1 MKKLLT
7 ILTSTSAVFLITAGI
22 VLVNKQNNDNLR
34 INYNF
39 KYIKTNKLDSTRT
52 RLLEIGYYQWNGHK
66 RIQQIP
72 PTVTVIAAQLPKE
85 ITSLRNAFAGAKHN
99 VKWEVKWDTSNV
111 TDMNSL
117 FYGRDQFNSPDI
129 LEWDTSNVVDMEK
142 MFANAS
148 SFNQDISKWKVP
160 KVKKMKEMFK
170 GASSFTHN
178 LASWEVSENI
188 DNKDFGLDM
197 KVQPKWK
204 IKEKEPKSIPAKP
217 AIPSVT
223 QPISPSISTNPS
235 IGYSAPTQPMND
247 EIKPTEPS
255 IKELSSRSSIE
266 PKIQDSNLMPSDEP
280 KETTPIIKPSSTS
293 ENEVI
298 EKSTESSPKE
308 NNSITT
314 PTPTYPKENILTI
327 PSAKSGLKGRSN
339 SNTKAI
345 VGSVLGTTTI
355 LGAGTGA
362 GFGYYYRK
370 NLKDLFLKLKKRWFK
385 SKLD

>member
-22 VLVNKQNNDNLR
+22 VLANKQNNDNLR
-34 INYNF
+34 INYNSITYHQRNEV
-39 KYIKTNKLDSTRT
+39 KGNKLVK
-52 RLLEIGYYQWNGHK
+52 IGYYQWGHHK
-66 RIQQIP
+66 RIEQIP
-72 PTVTVIAAQLPKE
+72 PTVTVIAAELPKE

-99 VKWEVKWDTSNV
+99 VTWEVKWNTSNV

-129 LEWDTSNVVDMEK
+129 VNWDTSNVTDMGE
-142 MFANAS
+142 MFTGAS
-148 SFNQDISKWKVP
+148 AFNQDISKWKVF
-160 KVKKMKEMFK
+160 KVTDMSDMFK
-170 GASSFTHN
+170 GANSFTYDLSN
-178 LASWEVSENI
+178 WQVSTSVKN
-188 DNKDFGLDM
+188 NNFGLNTE
-197 KVQPKWK
+197 KQPKWK
-204 IKEKEPKSIPAKP
+204 KIEEKKFASVQPTKPVKSEPITIPPKA
-217 AIPSVT
+217 AEEENTNIPNT
-223 QPISPSISTNPS
+223 YNEQPV
-235 IGYSAPTQPMND
+235 
-247 EIKPTEPS
+247 
-255 IKELSSRSSIE
+255 E

-280 KETTPIIKPSSTS
+280 KETTPIIKPSSPS

-314 PTPTYPKENILTI
+314 PTPTYPKQNILTI
-327 PSAKSGLKGRSN
+327 PSAKTGLKGRSN